1 MTVEDLV
8 RTEPIAATRKASIA
22 EVASLMRDERV
33 GSVIIEDENQPVGI
47 ITDRDVTVQITAE
60 GRDPHDVT
68 AEDVMT
74 EDPVTVEKDAGVFD
88 VIRTMAEHS
97 VRRIPVVD
105 GGDLYGIITLD
116 DLDRLLSDEQQ
127 TLAKVIEAESPP
139 Y

>member
-74 EDPVTVEKDAGVFD
+74 EDPVTVEQDAGVFD